1 MALPRPSSEEKT
13 LSHLKEGGAASSSS
27 APTPP
32 PPPPPPSSS
41 SSWNRL
47 HTFPPLNLH
56 NKTSKIDS
64 DEDMFTVPDVE
75 TTAINVHSAVAL
87 PNSNLNQRNLT
98 EPQFQTAFP
107 GKRRRGRN
115 PADKEHRRLKRL
127 LRNRVSAQQ
136 ARERKKVYVNDLEAR
151 AKELQDKNAILEERI
166 STLINENTM
175 LRKVLMNA
183 RPKVDDSNEQ
193 KQEQLSKS

>member
-1 MALPRPSSEEKT
+1 MALPRPSTEEKA
-13 LSHLKEGGAASSSS
+13 LSQLKEGTSSS
-27 APTPP
+27 AA
-32 PPPPPPSSS
+32 PPSSS
-41 SSWNRL
+41 SSWNNRL
-47 HTFPPLNLH
+47 HTFSPLNLH
-56 NKTSKIDS
+56 HKTSKIVLLTDSEDS

-75 TTAINVHSAVAL
+75 TTPINVHSQ
-87 PNSNLNQRNLT
+87 PNSNLKQSNVT
-98 EPQFQTAFP
+98 EPQFQTGFP

-115 PADKEHRRLKRL
+115 PADKEHRRLK
-127 LRNRVSAQQ
+127 RVSAQQ